1 MHIDILGEDIIYL
14 EISIV
19 LLRIIRYGMI
29 KKIDEL

>member
-19 LLRIIRYGMI
+19 IRYGMI

>member
-19 LLRIIRYGMI
+19 LIRYGMI